1 MFICVGVDPPHD
13 SLSLLLRYLS
23 SSPTLLTI
31 FLSTAMPLQLPSQKK
46 KHEEIATFKQ
56 RRENEALTCVLV
68 TPSNLPL
75 RLIIPRQREEDV
87 LRLPPSVE
95 GIPCYLLVLRRI
107 SNFWTVLSALS
118 DAKESV

>member
-46 KHEEIATFKQ
+46 KTRGNSNVQTKERKRSPHVCAGDAIQSAT
-56 RRENEALTCVLV
+56 
-68 TPSNLPL
+68 
-75 RLIIPRQREEDV
+75 
-87 LRLPPSVE
+87 
-95 GIPCYLLVLRRI
+95 
-107 SNFWTVLSALS
+107 
-118 DAKESV
+118 